1 MKYEDLDR
9 YVAMLGQLYIF
20 EGIAQEQLAEIAS
33 MFDRLVVDHGER
45 ICEEGA
51 EGDAFYIIFSG
62 RVLITQTDRDHQRV
76 LAILSDGDYFGEE
89 ALLFNRPRSASITSL
104 EKTVLLSLNREN
116 FNAVLTNFPII
127 RFNLSKT
134 AESRYL
140 ARKEKFEWLGKDE
153 LIYLVTRKHELFL
166 MMSLIFPI
174 LLGVVSVPVAGLS
187 FLAPT
192 PFFKAVALFFGLGG
206 FFIAVLWAIWRWIDW
221 GNDYYMVTSLRVV
234 RLEKVIGLYS
244 SRREAPLANV
254 LTVNVFSS
262 QLGRIMNY
270 GDVEVRTY
278 TGGIYMKNVA
288 QPYLLEAYIRGY
300 QERAQQ
306 RQENEE
312 FKANEEALHKRL
324 AALEAGEEPEQPDSS
339 APSGKQTRY
348 HYKDQTPH
356 FIELIRTLFT
366 VRYEQGDAIVYR
378 KHWLVMLKKTWKPGS
393 CIFIL
398 LILTGFVSW
407 RLITHQPVLLTGLSW
422 AVVLFLLYTIAIFW
436 WVYQFMDWS
445 NDIYKIT
452 PDQILDIERRPLGN
466 EEKKSASLDS
476 ILSLEHVRNGI
487 LQLAFNYGDVIVNIG
502 QSKFIFK
509 GVNNPD
515 QVHQDIADYMEARQR
530 KKRETQMIQDR
541 RRMVDWL
548 DIYHQET
555 DKQGDS
561 INDEEIG

>member
-9 YVAMLGQLYIF
+9 YAAMLGQLYIF
-20 EGIAQEQLAEIAS
+20 EGIAQKQLAEIAA
-33 MFDRLVVDHGER
+33 MFDRSCVDRGER

-51 EGDAFYIIFSG
+51 EGNEFYIIFSG
-62 RVLITQTDRDHQRV
+62 RVLITQTDGDHQRV

-89 ALLFNRPRSASITSL
+89 ALLLNKPRSASVTSL
-104 EKTVLLSLNREN
+104 EKTVLLSLNRES
-116 FNAVLTNFPII
+116 FNTVLMDFPVV
-127 RFNLSKT
+127 RRNLSKT

-140 ARKEKFEWLGKDE
+140 ARKEKFDWLGKDE

-166 MMSLIFPI
+166 MISLIFPI
-174 LLGVVSVPVAGLS
+174 ILGVVSVPVGVWS
-187 FLAPT
+187 FFASS
-192 PFFKAVALFFGLGG
+192 PFLKGMALFLGLGG
-206 FFIAVLWAIWRWIDW
+206 FFIAALWAIWRWIDW
-221 GNDYYMVTSLRVV
+221 GNDYYMVTSQRVV

-306 RQENEE
+306 RQEKEE
-312 FKANEEALHKRL
+312 IKANEEALHRRL
-324 AALEAGEEPEQPDSS
+324 AAMEAGEEPEQPGQSDPISRR
-339 APSGKQTRY
+339 TRH
-348 HYKDQTPH
+348 HYKDQTPR

-378 KHWLVMLKKTWKPGS
+378 KHWLVLLKKTWKPGF
-393 CIFIL
+393 CIVFL
-398 LILTGFVSW
+398 FILTGFISW
-407 RLITHQPVLLTGLSW
+407 RLITHQPILLTGISW
-422 AVVLFLLYTIAIFW
+422 AVILLALFAVTITW

-452 PDQILDIERRPLGN
+452 PDQILDIERKPLGN

-476 ILSLEHVRNGI
+476 ILSLEHVRNGL
-487 LQLAFNYGDVIVNIG
+487 LQLAFNYGDVVVNIG
-502 QSKFIFK
+502 QSKFIFR

-515 QVHQDIADYMEARQR
+515 QVHQDVADYMEARQR
-530 KKRETQMIQDR
+530 KKRETQMVQDR

-555 DKQGDS
+555 EKEDNS
-561 INDEEIG
+561 INDEEFG